1 LTTKGSRNTFAA
13 VLKSMRIALGGYSTS
28 QVISICHPVILL
40 AR

>member
-1 LTTKGSRNTFAA
+1 
-13 VLKSMRIALGGYSTS
+13 MRIALGGYSTS